1 MSLILFS
8 GVFSLFIRFGF
19 DFSKIANFFPS
30 VLIEVFIISLMCAIN
45 GMYNVVWSYAGFK
58 DLMIVFRATLSGYV
72 VSILFFFLLKDMTL
86 PRSVGILTFLGSL
99 VLISGSRIFLS
110 WWRTRRRINVG
121 DSGKRILIIG
131 ANDEGISIMEEI
143 ERRPEIGK
151 VVGFLDDV
159 EKNIGR
165 NIRGKKVLGS
175 FEDVERILNK
185 FRIDEVIISLPN
197 HPSAEIRKIVDKIKD
212 PSVSI
217 KILPGIYELTDN
229 RLKISQLRD
238 LSIED
243 LVGRQAVSVNM
254 EEIRKFIEG
263 KKILVT
269 GAGGSIG
276 SEICRQL
283 VRLKPKE
290 LILLGRGE
298 NSIYS
303 IYEEL
308 SENHVIDEETKLSRV
323 IADVSDQKRMR
334 MVFEK
339 YEPDV
344 VFHAAAHKHVDL
356 MEENPVEAFKVN
368 SFGTK
373 VMADLSI
380 DFNVERFVFISTD
393 KAVKPSS
400 IMGLSKRFGEI
411 YIRSV
416 GRDSDTKFGIV
427 RFGNVIGSRGSVLLK
442 FKRQIEKGGPVT
454 ITDPRMKRFF
464 MSIPEAVALVLQTV
478 VFAEKGDLF
487 VLDMGELIPIEK
499 IARDMI
505 ILAGYVPDR
514 DIKIVYTGIR
524 PGEKLT
530 EELFLEDEIPQP
542 TSHPKI
548 MRVEGNEI
556 YPVEEIS
563 RVIEVLL
570 ELSYRNMIWE
580 ILKITEKYVPDH
592 MINKG

>member
-1 MSLILFS
+1 
-8 GVFSLFIRFGF
+8 
-19 DFSKIANFFPS
+19 
-30 VLIEVFIISLMCAIN
+30 
-45 GMYNVVWSYAGFK
+45 
-58 DLMIVFRATLSGYV
+58 
-72 VSILFFFLLKDMTL
+72 
-86 PRSVGILTFLGSL
+86 
-99 VLISGSRIFLS
+99 
-110 WWRTRRRINVG
+110 
-121 DSGKRILIIG
+121 
-131 ANDEGISIMEEI
+131 
-143 ERRPEIGK
+143 
-151 VVGFLDDV
+151 
-159 EKNIGR
+159 
-165 NIRGKKVLGS
+165 
-175 FEDVERILNK
+175 
-185 FRIDEVIISLPN
+185 
-197 HPSAEIRKIVDKIKD
+197 
-212 PSVSI
+212 
-217 KILPGIYELTDN
+217 ELTDN

-308 SENHVIDEETKLSRV
+308 SENHIIDEETKLSRV